1 MPDEPE
7 LKPIT
12 AGLDLSL
19 FGDEHVRQY
28 EETDGEVGYLWNGAP
43 CLVLT
48 TTGRKTGETR
58 KIPIIFGRDGD
69 DVVLIGSQGG
79 APTHPNWYL
88 NLQVDPHG
96 AVQIQGDRWDVVAS
110 TAEGAE
116 RDRLWTLMTDIWPA
130 YDTYQTRTD
139 RVIPVVRLERAAT

>member
-1 MPDEPE
+1 MPDEQE
-7 LKPIT
+7 LKPVT

-28 EETDGEVGYLWNGAP
+28 EDTEGEVGYLWNGAP

-48 TTGRKTGETR
+48 TTGRKTGATR
-58 KIPIIFGRDGD
+58 KIPIIFGTDGD

-88 NLQVDPHG
+88 NLTADPHG
-96 AVQIQGDRWDVVAS
+96 QVQIKGDRYDVVA
-110 TAEGAE
+110 TTVEGPE
-116 RDRLWTLMTDIWPA
+116 RDRLWKVMTEIWPS

-139 RVIPVVRLERAAT
+139 RVIPVVRLVRATA

>member
-1 MPDEPE
+1 MTDDQE
-7 LKPIT
+7 LKPVT

-19 FGDEHVRQY
+19 LGDEHVRRY
-28 EETDGEVGYLWNGAP
+28 EETDGEVGYRWNGAP

-48 TTGRKTGETR
+48 TTGRTTGLRR
-58 KIPIIFGRDGD
+58 KIPIIFGIDGD

-88 NLQVDPHG
+88 NLVADPHG
-96 AVQIQGDRWDVVAS
+96 TVQIKDERRDVVA
-110 TAEGAE
+110 TTVEGPE
-116 RDRLWTLMTDIWPA
+116 RERLWKLMTDVWPA

-139 RVIPVVRLERAAT
+139 RVIPVVRLERATP

>member
-1 MPDEPE
+1 MPDEE
-7 LKPIT
+7 LKPVT

-48 TTGRKTGETR
+48 TTGRRSGEAR

-88 NLQVDPHG
+88 NLQVDPH
-96 AVQIQGDRWDVVAS
+96 ASVQVRGDRWDVVAS

-116 RDRLWTLMTDIWPA
+116 RDRLWQLMTGIWPA

-139 RVIPVVRLERAAT
+139 RVIPVVRLERAPT